1 MKSLSIRWSG
11 VLSFLFL
18 SFVLSNTSGCI
29 RKLDRT
35 TVVYGRVT
43 DQAGQP
49 VDSVTI
55 LFAGHKGVSGGVPI
69 KETLTDSNGSYEIVV
84 DVPKKYLYASIV
96 SSLDFES
103 LSSKY
108 SSQNRLIYENGV
120 QKSTCCIVVMGGKTK
135 YDFVLLPK

>member
-18 SFVLSNTSGCI
+18 SLVFSNTSGCI

-35 TVVYGRVT
+35 TVVHGKVT
-43 DQAGQP
+43 DQTGQP

-55 LFAGHKGVSGGVPI
+55 LFAGTIGVRAGFPI
-69 KETLTDSNGSYEIVV
+69 KETLTDSNGSYELVV
-84 DVPKKYLYASIV
+84 DVPRKYHSASINL
-96 SSLDFES
+96 SFSRRQELLDKYYES
-103 LSSKY
+103 LV
-108 SSQNRLIYENGV
+108 YENGV
-120 QKSTCCIVVMGGKTK
+120 QTGTCCFVVMGGKTK